1 MHQFLNNNLLT
12 SFINTWILP
21 AERRILHGGPILRND
36 DNVYVPKSCLILTEW
51 HPLIY
56 FPKAWNDLSAVGIR
70 QIVDKLTFNRAL
82 KKNTF

>member
-1 MHQFLNNNLLT
+1 MHQCLNNKLPT
-12 SFINTWILP
+12 SFINAWILP
-21 AERRILHGGPILRND
+21 AERSILHGCPILRND
-36 DNVYVPKSCLILTEW
+36 DDFYVPKSCLILTEW